1 MNFGCPGR
9 VATLP
14 DKEEFVSIRA
24 LLLVFAIA
32 ASLPAADPTT
42 LAARPPMGW
51 NSYNAFR
58 NKIDDA
64 LVRTQV
70 DTLVSSGM
78 KDAGYEY
85 VNLDEGWAA
94 SRDASGVIHPNAG
107 FPDMKALADY
117 IHSKGLKFGLY
128 SAPSR
133 QTCGGNPG
141 SLGYESQDAQ
151 TYAQW
156 GVDYLKYDIC
166 GFEDTFNKM
175 LATDPAAAHAAMID
189 WYRKMYDAL
198 RATGRPMVY
207 SVCQYGLDAVWRWAP
222 EVGANLWRT
231 SNDVRDSYGNIM
243 DNGLVEAGLARFAG
257 PGHWNDPDMLEVG
270 NGKLTDADGRTQM
283 SLWAILAAPLLAGN
297 DLTKM
302 TAETREIL
310 CNREVITIDQDAA
323 GKQGDRIAA
332 EGPLEVWMRPLAD
345 GSKAVGLFNRG
356 RSGMTMRVRFAD
368 AGLHGSVTVRD
379 VWEHKNLGVMRDS
392 FEVFVPKHQSVLVVL
407 KAAVK

>member
-1 MNFGCPGR
+1 
-9 VATLP
+9 
-14 DKEEFVSIRA
+14 VSTRT
-24 LLLVFAIA
+24 LLLILAIA
-32 ASLPAADPTT
+32 GGLPAADPTT

-64 LVRTQV
+64 LIRTQV
-70 DTLVSSGM
+70 DALISSGM
-78 KDAGYEY
+78 KDAGYQY

-94 SRDASGVIHPNAG
+94 SRDAQGMIHPNAG
-107 FPDMKALADY
+107 FPNMQALADY

-128 SAPSR
+128 SAPSP
-133 QTCGGNPG
+133 QTCGGSPG
-141 SLGYESQDAQ
+141 SMGHESQDAQ

-166 GFEDTFNKM
+166 GFEDSFNKM
-175 LATDPAAAHAAMID
+175 LATDPAAAHAAMIE
-189 WYRKMYDAL
+189 WYRKMHDAL
-198 RATGRPMVY
+198 QAAGRPMVY

-243 DNGLVEAGLARFAG
+243 DNALSEAGLARFAG

-270 NGKLTDADGRTQM
+270 NGKLTAADGRTQM

-310 CNREVITIDQDAA
+310 CNREVIAIDQDAA

-356 RSGMTMRVRFAD
+356 RSGMTMRVLFAD
-368 AGLHGSVTVRD
+368 AGFRGSVAVRD
-379 VWEHKNLGVMRDS
+379 VWEHKDLGTMRDS
-392 FEVFVPKHQSVLVVL
+392 FEIFVPKHQSILVVL
-407 KAAVK
+407 KSAAK